1 MKAGILIGLIVLF
14 VLLSQA
20 GIGLLAF
27 RLESK
32 KEAFAELEQRETE
45 RIEQLRSRAAEMEA
59 SVQLLEPKKQ
69 SLSVDVAALSKE
81 IEGAKTELE
90 DTLSEVRR
98 LKLEEERLGI
108 LAANSERTAEELAS
122 LEGAAKAA
130 QESLNTKKE
139 QAALLE
145 ARVSGLMEDFER
157 LTKDAAYVETAE
169 AVGKAINERLL
180 KLQETLSAQEEAAR
194 ASAER
199 AAEANFRLER
209 ASKELDDLEVKKSS
223 LEEEILERR
232 RELATLEGTL
242 SKKRDEL
249 ENSQESEEDASE

>member
-1 MKAGILIGLIVLF
+1 M
-14 VLLSQA
+14 
-20 GIGLLAF
+20 
-27 RLESK
+27 
-32 KEAFAELEQRETE
+32 T
-45 RIEQLRSRAAEMEA
+45 M
-59 SVQLLEPKKQ
+59 
-69 SLSVDVAALSKE
+69 
-81 IEGAKTELE
+81 
-90 DTLSEVRR
+90 
-98 LKLEEERLGI
+98 
-108 LAANSERTAEELAS
+108 
-122 LEGAAKAA
+122 
-130 QESLNTKKE
+130 NTKKE
-139 QAALLE
+139 QSALLE

-242 SKKRDEL
+242 SQKRDEL

>member
-1 MKAGILIGLIVLF
+1 
-14 VLLSQA
+14 
-20 GIGLLAF
+20 
-27 RLESK
+27 
-32 KEAFAELEQRETE
+32 
-45 RIEQLRSRAAEMEA
+45 
-59 SVQLLEPKKQ
+59 
-69 SLSVDVAALSKE
+69 
-81 IEGAKTELE
+81 
-90 DTLSEVRR
+90 
-98 LKLEEERLGI
+98 
-108 LAANSERTAEELAS
+108 
-122 LEGAAKAA
+122 
-130 QESLNTKKE
+130 
-139 QAALLE
+139 
-145 ARVSGLMEDFER
+145 MEDFER

-242 SKKRDEL
+242 SQKRDEL